1 MNLDDALSVEAVV
14 TKLGDL
20 GAKTS
25 ERELRAKARRLGA
38 FCEGSRGRMFFMPY
52 HLERLMEPEKKCS
65 NSPNGKT
72 PRTGSPGGQSK
83 TDELSAAR
91 ARLQNPKLR
100 SV

>member
-1 MNLDDALSVEAVV
+1 MNLDEALSVEAVV
-14 TKLGDL
+14 NKLSAL

-52 HLERLMEPEKKCS
+52 HLERLMEPEKCS
-65 NSPNGKT
+65 ISSNGKT
-72 PRTGSPGGQSK
+72 RRTGSQEGQSNL
-83 TDELSAAR
+83 DELSAAR
-91 ARLQNPKLR
+91 ERLRKQKLK